1 MDRETLIKE
10 LKKVLNS
17 GKVLF
22 GVKQAKKALNKGDA
36 KLVIVANNCPERNE
50 IQEWNVAKIFFDGD
64 SVELGASCGKPFSI
78 SVLTIIDEGESNL
91 LKMVK
96 I

>member
-1 MDRETLIKE
+1 MDRDTLIKE

-22 GVKQAKKALNKGDA
+22 GLKQAKKALEKGEA
-36 KLVIVANNCPERNE
+36 KLIIVADNCPERSK
-50 IQEWNVAKIFFDGD
+50 IADWKIPKIFFDGD

-78 SVLTIIDEGESNL
+78 SVLTIIDEGESSL

-96 I
+96 S